1 MIKLKYNNSFFS
13 SLIKNYFLFTV
24 VMTTSLIGLLSLS
37 YVAIMAMLKYYVDI
51 NKKLQIA
58 ETIVTEEYII
68 VTPMWVKVFS
78 VCILIIFI
86 LIYITILIGFS
97 KVLTSKIKKPL
108 DKLNEGLQSITT
120 KDHVEPIDFKGD
132 KEFVQICD
140 SFNTM
145 VSRLN
150 KYEEDNK
157 KLQEE
162 KQKMI
167 ANISHDLK
175 TPITSIQGYSKALYD
190 NVIPD
195 DKKDSYLKLIYNKS
209 EELNELINFLHDYS
223 VIEREDYKLKDE
235 KININEFLRKFF
247 AYKYEQLQEENFILE
262 VDIPENKLFVNI
274 DTFQFKRVL
283 NNLINNSIKYNPKN
297 TTIGVFVSESNNNCI
312 IEIRD
317 NGVGIPKN
325 LQKHVFEPLVTG
337 DDSRGSKHGT
347 GLGLAITKSIVEKH
361 KGSICLNSD
370 KIKKW
375 ITIFQ
380 ITLPKA

>member
-1 MIKLKYNNSFFS
+1 M
-13 SLIKNYFLFTV
+13 KNYFLFTV
-24 VMTTSLIGLLSLS
+24 IMTTSLIGLLSLS
-37 YVAIMAMLKYYVDI
+37 YVSIIAMLEYYVDI

-108 DKLNEGLQSITT
+108 DKLNKGLQSITT

-145 VSRLN
+145 ISRLN

-190 NVIPD
+190 NIIPD
-195 DKKDSYLKLIYNKS
+195 DKKYSYLKLIYNKS
-209 EELNELINFLHDYS
+209 EELNELINFLHHYS

-247 AYKYEQLQEENFILE
+247 ADKYEQLQDEYFILE

-274 DTFQFKRVL
+274 DTFQFKRVF

-297 TTIGVFVSESNNNCI
+297 TTIGVFVSEDNSNCI

-317 NGVGIPKN
+317 NGVGIQKN
-325 LQKHVFEPLVTG
+325 LQKHIFEPLVTG

-370 KIKKW
+370 KIEKW
-375 ITIFQ
+375 STIFQ

>member
-1 MIKLKYNNSFFS
+1 M
-13 SLIKNYFLFTV
+13 KNYFLFTI

-37 YVAIMAMLKYYVDI
+37 YLSIVFIFEHYVDI
-51 NKKLQIA
+51 SAKLQNA
-58 ETIVTEEYII
+58 ETVVREEYVI
-68 VTPMWVKVFS
+68 VAPAWVKIFLL
-78 VCILIIFI
+78 CTLIIFI
-86 LIYITILIGFS
+86 LIYIAILIGFS
-97 KVLTSKIKKPL
+97 KVLNSKIKKPL

-120 KDHVEPIDFKGD
+120 KDHVEPIEFKGD
-132 KEFVQICD
+132 MEFVQICE

-145 VSRLN
+145 VSRL
-150 KYEEDNK
+150 KQYEEDNK

-190 NVIPD
+190 KVIPD
-195 DKKDSYLKLIYNKS
+195 DKKDSYLNLIYNKS

-223 VIEREDYKLKDE
+223 VIEREDYKLNSE

-247 AYKYEQLQEENFILE
+247 ADKYEHLQEEGFILE
-262 VDIPENKLFVNI
+262 VDIPEKKLFVNI

-283 NNLINNSIKYNPKN
+283 NNLINNSIKYNPIN
-297 TTIGVFVSESNNNCI
+297 TIIGIFVSESNNNCI

-317 NGVGIPKN
+317 NGIGIPKN
-325 LQKHVFEPLVTG
+325 LHANIFEPLVTG

-370 KIKKW
+370 KIENW
-375 ITIFQ
+375 STIFQ
-380 ITLPKA
+380 ITLPKL